1 MIDLDDILRARE
13 TIKDFIKRTDVIKIN
28 KLSNHTGMNI
38 FLKLENLQSSGS
50 FKIRGACN
58 KIASLTQE
66 EKENGIICASAGN
79 HAQGVAYGANI
90 FNSHAT
96 IIMPKTAPISK
107 VKATN
112 DLGAEVHLHGDL
124 FDDAFHVAKKEAL
137 KTNKTFIHAF
147 DDDYVIAGQG
157 TIGLEI
163 LEQVN
168 DVDVV
173 IVPIG
178 GGGLISGIAVAVK
191 SINPDIKVI
200 GVEAANASN
209 MKMSFDERVLC
220 DYPISSSIADGIAV
234 KCPGEKTFEIISKY
248 VDEIVTVTEDEIAQ
262 GILYLL
268 EQCKIVS
275 EGSGAA
281 TVASILADK
290 IHYPGKNVV
299 SIISG
304 GNIDVD
310 LVESIINRG
319 LLASDRRFEIKVVIQ
334 DKTGELQKMLACISS
349 VNGNIVAL
357 EQRKY
362 DKRLNIN
369 QQEVTIVI
377 GAYGTE
383 HKELIINELR
393 KNGYNCYTIL

>member
-1 MIDLDDILRARE
+1 MINLNDIVKAQD
-13 TIKDFIKRTDVIKIN
+13 TIKNFIKKTDVIKIN
-28 KLSNHTGMNI
+28 KLSNHTGMNVY
-38 FLKLENLQSSGS
+38 LKLENLQSSGS

-58 KIASLTQE
+58 KIASLTSE
-66 EKENGIICASAGN
+66 EIHNGIICASAGN

-90 FNSHAT
+90 FKSHAT

-107 VKATN
+107 IKSTS
-112 DLGAEVHLHGDL
+112 DLGAEVHLYGDI
-124 FDDAFHVAKKEAL
+124 FDDAYYVAKKEAQE
-137 KTNKTFIHAF
+137 TNKTFIHAF

-163 LEQVN
+163 LEQVD

-178 GGGLISGIAVAVK
+178 GGGLISGISVAVK
-191 SINPDIKVI
+191 SLNPRIKVI
-200 GVEAANASN
+200 GVQASNAAN
-209 MKMSFDERVLC
+209 MKTSFINKKLC
-220 DYPISSSIADGIAV
+220 DQPICSSIADGIAV
-234 KCPGEKTFEIISKY
+234 KCPGKKTFEIISKY
-248 VDEIVTVTEDEIAQ
+248 VDDIVTVTEDEIAQ

-281 TVASILADK
+281 PVAAILSGK
-290 IHYPGKNVV
+290 INFPGKNIV

-319 LLASDRRFEIKVVIQ
+319 LLASDRRFEIKVIIH
-334 DKTGELQKMLACISS
+334 DRAGEMQKMLACISS

-362 DKRLNIN
+362 DKRLNIK

-377 GAYGTE
+377 GAYGTD
-383 HKELIINELR
+383 HKNLIINELK